1 MVLERP
7 VEEAELLESPAVESE
22 ELLPDDE
29 LLVDEPPEEPLLLDD
44 EPTDVVPVVVVL
56 VPVPLVGSSPVD
68 ASGATNPVEGASVSM
83 KNGLSS
89 MQAGRST
96 RPKISRFI
104 RISLSRRRWWA
115 R

>member
-1 MVLERP
+1 MEP
-7 VEEAELLESPAVESE
+7 LESPCVALAEV
-22 ELLPDDE
+22 LLLE
-29 LLVDEPPEEPLLLDD
+29 DEPLEELLDD
-44 EPTDVVPVVVVL
+44 ESEEVVPLVVVL
-56 VPVPLVGSSPVD
+56 LPVPLVGSSLVD

-89 MQAGRST
+89 MQAGRSR

-104 RISLSRRRWWA
+104 RISLSRRRPSA

>member
-1 MVLERP
+1 MLELS
-7 VEEAELLESPAVESE
+7 VVDEAAPLESPWVEPEE

-29 LLVDEPPEEPLLLDD
+29 PLEELLPDD
-44 EPTDVVPVVVVL
+44 EPEDVVPLV
-56 VPVPLVGSSPVD
+56 VPVPLVGSSPLD

-89 MQAGRST
+89 MQAGRSR

-104 RISLSRRRWWA
+104 KISLSRRRWSA

>member
-7 VEEAELLESPAVESE
+7 VDEAELLESSAVVSE

-29 LLVDEPPEEPLLLDD
+29 LLEEESLEELLPDD
-44 EPTDVVPVVVVL
+44 EPDDVVPLVVL

>member
-1 MVLERP
+1 VVLELL
-7 VEEAELLESPAVESE
+7 VGEAEPLESPAVESE
-22 ELLPDDE
+22 ELLLDDV
-29 LLVDEPPEEPLLLDD
+29 LPGEEPLVELLDD
-44 EPTDVVPVVVVL
+44 ESDDVTPLVL
-56 VPVPLVGSSPVD
+56 PVPLVGSSPLD
-68 ASGATNPVEGASVSM
+68 ASGATKPVEGASVSM

-104 RISLSRRRWWA
+104 RISLSRRRSSA